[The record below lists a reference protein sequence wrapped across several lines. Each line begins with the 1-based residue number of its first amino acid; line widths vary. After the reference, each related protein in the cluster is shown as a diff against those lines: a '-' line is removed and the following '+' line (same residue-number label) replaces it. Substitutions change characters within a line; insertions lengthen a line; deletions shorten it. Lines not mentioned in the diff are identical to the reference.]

1 MPSSYSAL
9 SGNNVHYLISQTN
22 NHLHIVIRARNM
34 MYDKGA
40 IFVYGAMNSI
50 SYVGIIR
57 YLKSGETHVENIF
70 GSGLIYS
77 YSRLEDNGETI
88 RIVLNINKYS
98 SYVMQGT
105 DPFETS
111 HTTG

>member
-1 MPSSYSAL
+1 
-9 SGNNVHYLISQTN
+9 
-22 NHLHIVIRARNM
+22 M

-40 IFVYGAMNSI
+40 IFVYGAMNGTP
-50 SYVGIIR
+50 YVGVIR
-57 YLKSGETHVENIF
+57 YYKSGETHVENIF
-70 GSGLIYS
+70 GSGLSYS
-77 YSRLEDNGETI
+77 YARSEDNGEAI
-88 RIVLNINKYS
+88 RIVLNVNKYS